1 VDVTA
6 SFRESRPLAGQGRKN
21 TVRGK
26 IIRLAAA
33 WLGILGEFIMQCA
46 GQTLAELAGQADEQL
61 VAGKIKAQRH
71 AGGPVVLSR
80 SESSTRD

>member
-1 VDVTA
+1 M
-6 SFRESRPLAGQGRKN
+6 AGQGRKN

-71 AGGPVVLSR
+71 ASGPVVLSR